1 MAMAMVA
8 VVFLMGG
15 ETVGASRRGQYSVA
29 NAGWCITVGAIQCC
43 KRECGRC
50 DKETRGGKEAGG
62 GITHTQAKNP
72 TTVTR
77 RCGGN
82 SGLGALVFK
91 KGKESSSRDSVC
103 SGTRCHA
110 QHRICVTGYHGSVSS
125 NKESQ

>member
-62 GITHTQAKNP
+62 G
-72 TTVTR
+72 
-77 RCGGN
+77 
-82 SGLGALVFK
+82 
-91 KGKESSSRDSVC
+91 
-103 SGTRCHA
+103 
-110 QHRICVTGYHGSVSS
+110 
-125 NKESQ
+125 